1 LWRGVHEVDV
11 VGDVDPVEGDVR
23 EQFGD
28 AEGFQFV
35 VVFVQQTA
43 VGADGV
49 DHSCH
54 LNIF

>member
-1 LWRGVHEVDV
+1 MWRGVHEVDV